1 MSKAWQAP
9 IPCVTKLVLLAL
21 CDYADDASECFPSV
35 AVLASRCS
43 IAERTAQE
51 HLAALIDHGYL
62 SRHDRAG
69 RSTLF
74 TLHLP
79 PQLAH
84 PRRLRTPA
92 VGAPPPPQLAHP
104 RRLRTPAD
112 CAPTPAVGA
121 PPTPAD
127 CAPIT
132 TIEPSSNLIPN
143 TRAQGGDRRSTIAA
157 SIFKVNDVD
166 PDVWQDFVTLR
177 KAKHAPLTKTAVD
190 GLRREAEKAGWS
202 LEDVVRECCGR
213 GWVGFKAAWVQS
225 GAQPGASAA
234 QSFKAQDDEAA
245 RARWEAM
252 TGQTHPDNV
261 PRLALVGNV
270 IDASSQFARIAL

>member
-1 MSKAWQAP
+1 MSKAWSSS
-9 IPCVTKLVLLAL
+9 IPSGPKLVLLSL
-21 CDYADDASECFPSV
+21 CDFANDAGECFPSV
-35 AVLASRCS
+35 DLMTKRCS
-43 IAERTAQE
+43 MDDRTVRRHLAYLVDRGYLLRAER
-51 HLAALIDHGYL
+51 
-62 SRHDRAG
+62 RG

-74 TLHLP
+74 TVTPPISDTPPISVRGTPPISVMVPLP
-79 PQLAH
+79 FLSA
-84 PRRLRTPA
+84 TPPLF
-92 VGAPPPPQLAHP
+92 APHNHQ
-104 RRLRTPAD
+104 
-112 CAPTPAVGA
+112 
-121 PPTPAD
+121 
-127 CAPIT
+127 
-132 TIEPSSNLIPN
+132 EPSNNQIPIPN

-157 SIFKVNDVD
+157 SIFQVNDVD

-213 GWVGFKAAWVQS
+213 GWVGFKAAWVQT
-225 GAQPGASAA
+225 GARPGASAA